1 MRIPRFK
8 WPVVV
13 LAILIIATA
22 VWAVTGTNYPEKQG
36 TRWVIGGQCDVV
48 TGGEIDIESGG
59 LLKIAGTAV
68 TASAAELNELNSA
81 GDPIVF
87 NQRHRVTTAEVNA
100 GHKLVDVPADL
111 SFRLIDVKVIA
122 YGGAITGL
130 TTLDILDGDTKLVTF
145 AQANLT
151 QSTMLGPLSTGA
163 TLMADGAS
171 FTARAAGNDITIGKT
186 GNDMAT
192 ATGVDV
198 ILTYVL
204 E

>member
-22 VWAVTGTNYPEKQG
+22 VWAATGTNYPEKQG

-48 TGGEIDIESGG
+48 SGGEIDIESGG
-59 LLKIAGTAV
+59 AFKIAGTAV

-130 TTLDILDGDTKLVTF
+130 TTLDILDGSTKLVTF
-145 AQANLT
+145 DQTYLT
-151 QSTMLGPLSTGA
+151 QSTLLGVQSTGA
-163 TLMADGAS
+163 TLIADGAS
-171 FTARAAGNDITIGKT
+171 FTARTAGNDITIGKT
-186 GNDMAT
+186 GNAMAT